1 MASQFS
7 GEICKSCDMLYFE
20 IIEKV
25 YKKDMAAIKLLCE
38 HGVLLMSCKCLKC
51 DRNLRYYEKERMW
64 RCTGSKKNP
73 MTKKRDKCGYKISD
87 NSGTF
92 LGQVRI
98 PAWKVVLFAHSW
110 LKKFYSVQLIKN
122 NLNLSDTTI
131 VDFRSFCSEVT
142 DFWLDYNLEPIG
154 GPGIVVELDET
165 VCVKRKYNRGR
176 VLKEIWIIGAIE
188 RISKKCFVK
197 VLLEEIN
204 LAEITRDQRLTR
216 LRRDKDTLIPIIQQY
231 IKPGSIINSDG
242 WGAYVDLGN
251 LGYEHNVVI
260 HERHFVNPD
269 DPNIHT
275 QTIERLWR
283 DLKEWVSRSGMRPKF
298 MHQYLSRWLFLRH
311 RSHERCL
318 HDFLIEMGKLYV
330 HKKTSAS

>member
-1 MASQFS
+1 MASNFS
-7 GEICKSCDMLYFE
+7 GELCKGCDITYFE
-20 IIEKV
+20 AIEKL
-25 YKKDMAAIKLLCE
+25 YKKDTAAIKLLRE
-38 HGVLLMSCKCLKC
+38 HGVLPMSCKCPNC
-51 DRNLRYYEKERMW
+51 DRDLRYYEKERMW
-64 RCTGSKKNP
+64 RCTSSKKNP
-73 MTKKRDKCGYKISD
+73 VSKKREYCAYKISD

-98 PAWKVVLFAHSW
+98 PAWKVVLFVNSW
-110 LKKFYSVQLIKN
+110 LRKSYSVALIKN
-122 NLNLSDTTI
+122 NLNLSGTTI

-142 DFWLDYNLEPIG
+142 DHWLDYTLEPIG
-154 GPGIVVELDET
+154 GPGIIVEIDET

-176 VLKEIWIIGAIE
+176 VLQEIWIIGGIE

-197 VLLEEIN
+197 VLLEELD
-204 LAEITRDQRLTR
+204 LAELTRDQRLIRR
-216 LRRDKDTLIPIIQQY
+216 LRRDKETLMPIIQQY

-260 HERHFVNPD
+260 HERNFLNPD

-283 DLKEWVSRSGMRPKF
+283 DLKEWVKRSGMRAAY
-298 MHQYLSRWLFLRH
+298 MRQYLSRWHFLRQ
-311 RSHERCL
+311 RSHKRCL
-318 HDFLIEMGKLYV
+318 HDFLIEAAKLYE
-330 HKKTSAS
+330 HN